1 MQTALRK
8 DNKSSAGAERGFS
21 LIELLVAMTVLMI
34 LMGAVSVLFATAM
47 GTRTRQ
53 SERTD
58 ALTSARAALQIIS
71 REVASSGYGIYNN
84 GIVIADS
91 NGKQIHFRTNRTNSD
106 LLTDD
111 PGEDV
116 MFYYDAAAESIMRY
130 DKYGDPQ
137 LSVVVNGISD
147 IDFRYFDYPENNT
160 GPILVSLPT
169 VDTGRIEITVTVRLM
184 NVQGQI
190 TNDTVSYST
199 DVTLRN
205 SNYMLYQY

>member
-1 MQTALRK
+1 MLSQTPKHCLTSPDRQ
-8 DNKSSAGAERGFS
+8 SGFS
-21 LIELLVAMTVLMI
+21 LIELMVSMTVLMV
-34 LMGAVSVLFATAM
+34 LMAAVSAIFATAM
-47 GTRTRQ
+47 GTRSRQ
-53 SERTD
+53 SDRTD
-58 ALTSARAALQIIS
+58 ALTSAQAALQIIS

-84 GIVIADS
+84 GIVLDDS
-91 NGKQIHFRTNRTNSD
+91 NSRRIHFRTNRNNND

-116 MFYYDAAAESIMRY
+116 TFYYDSTTESILRF
-130 DKYGDPQ
+130 DRFGSPQ

-147 IDFRYFDYPENNT
+147 VTFRYFDYPEDNT
-160 GPILVSLPT
+160 GPIEVAAPT
-169 VDTGRIEITVTVRLM
+169 LDTGRVTITVAVRLR

-190 TNDTVSYST
+190 LNDTVSYTT

>member
-1 MQTALRK
+1 MNPETPKEKVGRTTLE
-8 DNKSSAGAERGFS
+8 GGFS
-21 LIELLVAMTVLMI
+21 LIELMVSMTVLMV
-34 LMGAVSVLFATAM
+34 LMAAVSAIFATAM

-53 SERTD
+53 ADRTD
-58 ALTSARAALQIIS
+58 ALTSAQAALQIIS

-84 GIVIADS
+84 GLVLTDS
-91 NGKQIHFRTNRTNSD
+91 NNRRIHFRTNRTNND

-116 MFYYDAAAESIMRY
+116 TFFYDQTTESIVRY
-130 DKYGDPQ
+130 DRFGDPQ

-147 IDFRYFDYPENNT
+147 VAFRYFDYPEDNT
-160 GPILVSLPT
+160 GPIEVASPT
-169 VDTGRIEITVTVRLM
+169 LDTGRIMITVTVRM
-184 NVQGQI
+184 RDVQGQI
-190 TNDTVSYST
+190 LSDTVAYTT